1 MSLPRCVVEI
11 IMLYYDEMI
20 KEDLKECFLQHIQ
33 IMKMQSELMFA
44 HENLTTHKLEFDD
57 LPPTVI
63 RNLGK
68 IRGFHELQTYDERSH
83 IYSIGMSHPR
93 LDAIIYEIL
102 KGPIKIEIIRD
113 AALSV
118 CV

>member
-1 MSLPRCVVEI
+1 MKTHPRAPA
-11 IMLYYDEMI
+11 
-20 KEDLKECFLQHIQ
+20 FLQHIQ

-44 HENLTTHKLEFDD
+44 HENLTTHKLEFGG
-57 LPPTVI
+57 LPPKVI
-63 RNLGK
+63 RNLVR
-68 IRGFHELQTYDERSH
+68 IRGSYEFQTSDERNE

-102 KGPIKIEIIRD
+102 QGPIKTEIIRE